1 MAQYV
6 VLVIEGQTVK
16 KLIRVKLKDG
26 STCCMA
32 KKAFYIFLAQ
42 NKVIAFERSD
52 GWVVADDVPTRDLSR
67 EALYDGPERRCA

>member
-6 VLVIEGQTVK
+6 VSIDEERTVK

-26 STCCMA
+26 SVCCMA

-52 GWVVADDVPTRDLSR
+52 GWVAANEVPRRDLSGVDR
-67 EALYDGPERRCA
+67 YNGPERRCA